1 MDGPDRRADR
11 IRSLL
16 VGGVIGAS
24 AVIATARR
32 RRRIKARRASPT
44 RTSAGLAAFEEAPC
58 YQETVELEA
67 ASARASTEPG
77 RR

>member
-1 MDGPDRRADR
+1 MDGADRRANR
-11 IRSLL
+11 FRSFL

-44 RTSAGLAAFEEAPC
+44 RAAGLSAFEDAPC
-58 YQETVELEA
+58 YRETLERD
-67 ASARASTEPG
+67 S
-77 RR
+77 

>member
-1 MDGPDRRADR
+1 MDGAHRRADR
-11 IRSLL
+11 FRSLL

-44 RTSAGLAAFEEAPC
+44 RAAGLGAFEDAPC
-58 YQETVELEA
+58 YQETLEREA
-67 ASARASTEPG
+67 A
-77 RR
+77 